1 MKMTLGRY
9 IYKRMDGVQ
18 GELPQLAYMVKKSF
32 GASNFRG
39 FWFYWNPIYSFLLTY
54 YVYKPLKNIMSQGMA
69 RSLTFIINGVFHDLV
84 VSLVI
89 GSVFYGVTLLF
100 SIYMV
105 ILSIEEKINLN
116 ISKLWSKVLYNMI
129 LLLVPFFITMY
140 LLN

>member
-9 IYKRMDGVQ
+9 INKRLDGVQ
-18 GELPQLAYMVKKSF
+18 GELPQLAHMMKKSF
-32 GASNFRG
+32 SASNFRT
-39 FWFYWNPIYSFLLTY
+39 FWFYWNPIYSYILTY

-69 RSLTFIINGVFHDLV
+69 RSLTFIVNGLFHDLV

-105 ILSIEEKINLN
+105 ILSIEEKLNLN
-116 ISKLWSKVLYNMI
+116 ISKLWVRVFYN
-129 LLLVPFFITMY
+129 LTLFLVPFFLTMY
-140 LLN
+140 LIN